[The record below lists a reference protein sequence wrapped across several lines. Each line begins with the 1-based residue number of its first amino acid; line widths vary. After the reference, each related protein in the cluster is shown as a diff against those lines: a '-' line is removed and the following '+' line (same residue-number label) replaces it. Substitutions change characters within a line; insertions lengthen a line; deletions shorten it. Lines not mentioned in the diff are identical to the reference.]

1 MSEEAL
7 HSERQ
12 SDSRQPGDHGADDF
26 QIGPYPSYK
35 MGPMEILLVFLLFLL
50 WFYALR
56 RIYKV
61 WTNILNFSDISSD
74 SFGQRHG
81 WDAFIQWALEHIRGK
96 KQSANQRR
104 ASTLSPG
111 NSKVG
116 QDHIEEPAA
125 DQEMVDQVQLE
136 NHHEVSQR
144 TDRTKAGGDNLP
156 GKSNKIRHH
165 SIVIVDNERG
175 NGDQSELDV
184 PQQHILTDHAKEW
197 SPKSSY
203 QSQV

>member
-1 MSEEAL
+1 
-7 HSERQ
+7 
-12 SDSRQPGDHGADDF
+12 
-26 QIGPYPSYK
+26 

-104 ASTLSPG
+104 SSTLSPG
-111 NSKVG
+111 SSRVG
-116 QDHIEEPAA
+116 QSQGQPKAQDPEA
-125 DQEMVDQVQLE
+125 QEATDQVQLE
-136 NHHEVSQR
+136 SHCEASQR
-144 TDRTKAGGDNLP
+144 IDGTKDRGDNLP
-156 GKSNKIRHH
+156 CKSNKIRHH

-175 NGDQSELDV
+175 NQDQSELDV
-184 PQQHILTDHAKEW
+184 PEQLILTEQAQDW
-197 SPKSSY
+197 SPQSLY

>member
-81 WDAFIQWALEHIRGK
+81 KAKIWVRKFWDQIEICSQLLCLDAFY
-96 KQSANQRR
+96 
-104 ASTLSPG
+104 
-111 NSKVG
+111 
-116 QDHIEEPAA
+116 QD
-125 DQEMVDQVQLE
+125 
-136 NHHEVSQR
+136 
-144 TDRTKAGGDNLP
+144 
-156 GKSNKIRHH
+156 
-165 SIVIVDNERG
+165 
-175 NGDQSELDV
+175 
-184 PQQHILTDHAKEW
+184 
-197 SPKSSY
+197 
-203 QSQV
+203 